1 MMAHTNIMGFGLP
14 FSLTLPIFILLQRL
28 LIVQVFFQFFIFFC
42 RLIRSSIRL
51 ADSNHLKAYGLSSR
65 QAPNAYSERT
75 QIDKRQDQYERNEL
89 LTNS

>member
-1 MMAHTNIMGFGLP
+1 MGFGLP
-14 FSLTLPIFILLQRL
+14 FPLTLPILLQTL
-28 LIVQVFFQFFIFFC
+28 LIVQVFFQFFSFFY
-42 RLIRSSIRL
+42 RLTRSSIRL

-75 QIDKRQDQYERNEL
+75 EIDKRHDQYERNEL

>member
-1 MMAHTNIMGFGLP
+1 MAYTNIMGFGLP
-14 FSLTLPIFILLQRL
+14 FSLTLPILLQTL
-28 LIVQVFFQFFIFFC
+28 LIVQVFFHFFFIFLC
-42 RLIRSSIRL
+42 RLTRSSIRL

-75 QIDKRQDQYERNEL
+75 EIDKRRDQYERNEL

>member
-1 MMAHTNIMGFGLP
+1 MAYTNIMGFGLP
-14 FSLTLPIFILLQRL
+14 FSLTLPILLQTL
-28 LIVQVFFQFFIFFC
+28 LIVQVFFHFFHFFY
-42 RLIRSSIRL
+42 RLTRSSIRL

-75 QIDKRQDQYERNEL
+75 EIDKRRDQYERNEL